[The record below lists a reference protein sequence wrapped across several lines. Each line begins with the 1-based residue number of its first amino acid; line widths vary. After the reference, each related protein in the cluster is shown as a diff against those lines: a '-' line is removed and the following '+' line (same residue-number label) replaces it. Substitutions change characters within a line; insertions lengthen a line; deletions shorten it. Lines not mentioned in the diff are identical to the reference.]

1 MESGAG
7 NYENTGYGSFCAYH
21 TKSGSLPA
29 FLYRNA
35 GHGAK
40 RNKWEV
46 YIAVWRTKDK
56 YTHAPGGIPAGGGL
70 NRNKRSPLRGAAQIE
85 VADPPANEI
94 QLTAFAVSCYGIR
107 QRPTLPGRLQPSTI
121 GTEGLNFCVRYG
133 NRWNPFVITTGKGDL
148 FYFRALTTA

>member
-1 MESGAG
+1 METAELSSRLIIFGKVMGRDRKFPADGFKESGAG
-7 NYENTGYGSFCAYH
+7 NHENSRNGSFCAYH

-56 YTHAPGGIPAGGGL
+56 YTHAPGGIPAGGRASG
-70 NRNKRSPLRGAAQIE
+70 
-85 VADPPANEI
+85 
-94 QLTAFAVSCYGIR
+94 CW
-107 QRPTLPGRLQPSTI
+107 QP
-121 GTEGLNFCVRYG
+121 
-133 NRWNPFVITTGKGDL
+133 
-148 FYFRALTTA
+148 